1 MSQNSFHPPPNQP
14 FLPPSLPPI
23 RTNDLNTTIS
33 LHGFV
38 SGVPAFRMSA
48 ANTPTFTALCFAT
61 YSAFQNEVE
70 EYRLHFHFRQDVPC
84 DEREL
89 LERDAWDAGKYFISG
104 EIDI

>member
-1 MSQNSFHPPPNQP
+1 MSQNPFYPPPNLP
-14 FLPPSLPPI
+14 FPSPIPPPI
-23 RTNDLNTTIS
+23 RTNDPNTTTS